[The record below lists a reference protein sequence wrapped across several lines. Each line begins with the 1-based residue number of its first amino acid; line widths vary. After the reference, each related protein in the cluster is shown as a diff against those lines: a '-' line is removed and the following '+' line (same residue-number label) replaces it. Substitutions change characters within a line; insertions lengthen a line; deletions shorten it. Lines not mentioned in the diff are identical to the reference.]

1 MIIGIGGKKM
11 SGKDTTAKF
20 FIDKGFIPTSFADPL
35 KRYVARLYYWDLAD
49 LYCPIKKEEKLA
61 TPVSWN
67 KHKAEVLGN
76 LINADKPL
84 DTKTAEFRSKREAL
98 QYIGTEVIRNYDV
111 NFHVNE
117 TVKSLNP
124 KNNYVIPDCR
134 FINELNF
141 VKDKGGFTYYV
152 IRPSLTHQDGHAS
165 ENALTATDFDATILN
180 DGNLEQLYS
189 KLDILYGKIK
199 EGRIS

>member
-1 MIIGIGGKKM
+1 M
-11 SGKDTTAKF
+11 
-20 FIDKGFIPTSFADPL
+20 TSN
-35 KRYVARLYYWDLAD
+35 
-49 LYCPIKKEEKLA
+49 
-61 TPVSWN
+61 S
-67 KHKAEVLGN
+67 
-76 LINADKPL
+76 ADKPL